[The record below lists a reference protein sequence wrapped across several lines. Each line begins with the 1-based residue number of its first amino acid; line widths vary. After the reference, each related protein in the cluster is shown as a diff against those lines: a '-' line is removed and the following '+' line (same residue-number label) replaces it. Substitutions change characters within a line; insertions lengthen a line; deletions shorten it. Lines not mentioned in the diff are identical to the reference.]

1 MAFNPTNTETLNL
14 LLNRR
19 SVKTKN
25 MIEPGPNHDELTQ
38 ILTAAARVP
47 DHGKLAPWRF
57 IVVDGDERAKLG
69 NIIADAVW
77 IVPAG
82 NTVEVVSLER
92 SLTSEDVTANVSVT
106 VQVP

>member
-1 MAFNPTNTETLNL
+1 MISGDTL
-14 LLNRR
+14 R
-19 SVKTKN
+19 V
-25 MIEPGPNHDELTQ
+25 ELTDD
-38 ILTAAARVP
+38 AN
-47 DHGKLAPWRF
+47 
-57 IVVDGDERAKLG
+57 G